1 LNKQNQNIRVSS
13 YHLILKD
20 KITKKGKKQT
30 DKKNFVLLS
39 AIAFSHVE
47 EGVKKKLIE
56 EKT

>member
-47 EGVKKKLIE
+47 EGLKKIN
-56 EKT
+56 